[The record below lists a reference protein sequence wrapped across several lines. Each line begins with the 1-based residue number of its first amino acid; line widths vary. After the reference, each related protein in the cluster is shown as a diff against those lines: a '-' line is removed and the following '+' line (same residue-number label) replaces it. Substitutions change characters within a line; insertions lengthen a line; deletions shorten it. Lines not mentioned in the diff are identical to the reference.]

1 MNSLAVLQKE
11 KEICDKIIK
20 YKKSRGANYEVWET
34 KIEDIDFRISTVK
47 DFIESGTWD
56 FDRYK
61 KEIMNQYKS
70 ESKLLLFVEK
80 DPKLN
85 AEQKKALKERI
96 EERIK
101 VIDNEIKETM
111 KAGEEEEEE
120 EPKEEAEK
128 KETKKE
134 EPKKEKPKKEV
145 KKVKIDTKKSLNPKL
160 EVPNDEENEEKE
172 RINEIV
178 IDRLNEYRAAID
190 YFQTNEL
197 ADQRLDANSKA
208 KKICVELKKI
218 QDGKWKEVN
227 EFKLPAPITPEYI
240 YGYSKEERTEKF
252 NKIIK
257 DYEKQRKEI
266 QDLMNQ
272 ILETIQKQPAQKRRK
287 LAEIA
292 KKDLDQKKSKK
303 GQFDKLINI
312 LKEKL
317 QDKWVPAPLFVEQ
330 DKEIQIEKI
339 NKDIPENTLR
349 FIFGKTSYKKNKKV
363 YLIVSHPEKNF
374 EIKIQQKAL
383 GDWTNEF
390 DWKYEKSYFK
400 QLYRAK
406 IHVEIFYKK
415 VFKDKHKGH
424 FDIELKDL
432 ANHIEF
438 TDEYPLILESGRKGE
453 MATVTVKVR
462 TP

>member
-1 MNSLAVLQKE
+1 
-11 KEICDKIIK
+11 
-20 YKKSRGANYEVWET
+20 
-34 KIEDIDFRISTVK
+34 
-47 DFIESGTWD
+47 
-56 FDRYK
+56 
-61 KEIMNQYKS
+61 MNQHKS

-111 KAGEEEEEE
+111 KAGEEEEE
-120 EPKEEAEK
+120 PKEEAEK
-128 KETKKE
+128 EETKKE
-134 EPKKEKPKKEV
+134 EPKKEKPKKEEPKKEV

-240 YGYSKEERTEKF
+240 YGYSKEEKF

-272 ILETIQKQPAQKRRK
+272 ILETIQK
-287 LAEIA
+287 
-292 KKDLDQKKSKK
+292 
-303 GQFDKLINI
+303 
-312 LKEKL
+312 
-317 QDKWVPAPLFVEQ
+317 
-330 DKEIQIEKI
+330 
-339 NKDIPENTLR
+339 
-349 FIFGKTSYKKNKKV
+349 
-363 YLIVSHPEKNF
+363 
-374 EIKIQQKAL
+374 
-383 GDWTNEF
+383 
-390 DWKYEKSYFK
+390 
-400 QLYRAK
+400 
-406 IHVEIFYKK
+406 
-415 VFKDKHKGH
+415 
-424 FDIELKDL
+424 
-432 ANHIEF
+432 
-438 TDEYPLILESGRKGE
+438 
-453 MATVTVKVR
+453 
-462 TP
+462 